1 MSESLVNDYHVS
13 LAFDVLKTQDA
24 NLVCSLRDFLS
35 VIPSSKSIELIL
47 IKAIYQLVENHPES
61 SQWILTNPN
70 YLMPQFDLVHWAL
83 NTMRNKLISSGLIN
97 KGKDFEVDWQA
108 QKLYVRPEYLSGIWE
123 NLSEKDTFILSK
135 LLVIDSL

>member
-1 MSESLVNDYHVS
+1 MSESVNDYHVS

-61 SQWILTNPN
+61 SHWILTNPT
-70 YLMPQFDLVHWAL
+70 YLLPQFDLVHWAL
-83 NTMRNKLISSGLIN
+83 NTMRTKLINAGLVN
-97 KGKDFEVDWQA
+97 KGKDFQVDWQA

-135 LLVIDSL
+135 LLVIDQL